1 MRVRLASLLFVLSAC
16 IVEGT
21 YVVRGQVMTDSS
33 GLSRLPVEGAS
44 VAVGD
49 TDGRTANGRARTS
62 ADGSYAAV
70 YRFGGMFPFIRGAHP
85 SVEFAAPG
93 YQARKVDLR
102 SSTVPPGFT
111 RGPCVPPEKGC
122 FVLDVVLVSEVS
134 ATLRP

>member
-16 IVEGT
+16 IMEGR
-21 YVVRGQVMTDSS
+21 YVVRGKVMMDSS
-33 GLSRLPVEGAS
+33 GPSRLPVGGAS
-44 VAVGD
+44 VAVGE

-70 YRFGGMFPFIRGAHP
+70 YRFGGMFPFTRDADP

-93 YQARKVDLR
+93 YRTRNVDLR
-102 SSTVPPGFT
+102 GSTAPPGVT
-111 RGPCVPPEKGC
+111 RGPCDPPEKGC
-122 FVLDVVLVSEVS
+122 FVLDVMLVSEDS